1 MDITYLG
8 KIERGVSLCVVGSPL
23 WMDGYRYQ
31 RNNGASLV
39 LFGWEWQP
47 VQEWLTIEVNRS
59 EFEEYVEREHTD
71 GQPAVCGRWHYANF
85 GTITWR
91 RKEG

>member
-8 KIERGVSLCVVGSPL
+8 KIERGVSPCVVGSHL

-31 RNNGASLV
+31 RKDGASLV
-39 LFGWEWQP
+39 LFGGEWET
-47 VQEWLTIEVNRS
+47 VDEWLTIEVNRR
-59 EFEEYVEREHTD
+59 EFEEY
-71 GQPAVCGRWHYANF
+71 YANF